1 MLFQQKPLKRFMP
14 TMTNNLFK
22 KAACFTDI
30 HWGMKNNA
38 KQHNEDCLD
47 FVDWFIE
54 DAKKRDCETCIFLGD
69 WHHNRSSLNIS
80 TMKYSLAGLRRLSKA
95 FEKVY
100 VILGNHD
107 LFYRETRDVNSM
119 EFIDDLSNI
128 VLVRDTLVQ
137 GDVAIVPWLVGDEWK
152 KVPKIESKYIFAHL
166 ELPTFQL
173 NAMIEMPDHGGL
185 KGSMFKHQDYVFT
198 GHFHKRQVKD
208 NVIYIGNA
216 FPHNFSDNWDDDR
229 GWMYLE
235 WDKEPEFF
243 TWKDAPKYRT
253 IALSK
258 LLDAPDEYL
267 LPKTNV
273 KITLDIDISYEEAN
287 FIKDTFVETYKLRD
301 VTLVPVKSN
310 EHENDTGAEIH
321 FETIDEIVVSQLAS
335 LDDNGSF
342 DKNILIEI
350 YNNL

>member
-1 MLFQQKPLKRFMP
+1 
-14 TMTNNLFK
+14 
-22 KAACFTDI
+22 
-30 HWGMKNNA
+30 
-38 KQHNEDCLD
+38 
-47 FVDWFIE
+47 
-54 DAKKRDCETCIFLGD
+54 
-69 WHHNRSSLNIS
+69 
-80 TMKYSLAGLRRLSKA
+80 MKYSLAGLRRLSKA

-119 EFIDDLSNI
+119 EFIDDLPNI
-128 VLVRDTLVQ
+128 VLVRDTLIE

-152 KVPKIESKYIFAHL
+152 KIPKIKTKYIFSHL
-166 ELPTFQL
+166 ELPTFKL

-185 KGSMFKHQDYVFT
+185 KGSMFKNQDYVFT
-198 GHFHKRQVKD
+198 GHFHQRQVKD

-258 LLDAPDEYL
+258 LLDGPDKYL
-267 LPKTNV
+267 LPKTSV

-335 LDDNGSF
+335 LDSSGSF